1 MWLAELAEFVAK
13 GYMLE
18 KLNVLNII
26 GSASGMYISI
36 EIFIFINTL
45 DVSKGPITLDCFLF
59 I

>member
-1 MWLAELAEFVAK
+1 
-13 GYMLE
+13 MLE

-45 DVSKGPITLDCFLF
+45 DVSKGHITLDCFLF

>member
-1 MWLAELAEFVAK
+1 
-13 GYMLE
+13 MLE

-45 DVSKGPITLDCFLF
+45 DVNKGHITLDCFLF